1 MSNPEMA
8 DAPLPHDEP
17 ESRPGGL
24 PLYVWVIAAVIVA
37 IPLGLLWGE
46 GATSLEILPRLILRA
61 LTALA
66 APLVVLA
73 ILSAIVTN
81 EIHGRQ
87 GGLMMLFYLI
97 NTLVAMVI
105 GLTLTNLVQPGLG
118 ASLAEPGAVVQPL
131 ASKTVTDLLVELV
144 PESIGEAFTQ
154 NNLAQLVLLTLALG
168 IGLVRIRDAQKAR
181 GETSFRSVIDL
192 LTIGFEL
199 LMKVL
204 LWVVALVPLAVLGIV
219 ASSVGQKEGMKVF
232 MSLIWLIVVVVI
244 GLVCQVTWYLLQ
256 MAVFARMSPVRFLG
270 GSLDVMAS
278 TFSTASTA
286 ATIPIT
292 LRSLQRLGISRQS
305 SQLTACIG
313 TNFNNDGTA
322 LYQATA
328 ALFMAQ
334 ALGYSLEPARSGAD
348 RSDHPGGQRGRR
360 RHPFRQLRH
369 LALDLRGGAFA
380 CREDPDPPDHR
391 LVPRPLPDHLQRSRR
406 HDRRRAPRPRL
417 GPESPVH
424 VAVVGHRL
432 VHKGVQVGIVSLERL
447 AGRDRVVGV
456 RGRRR
461 LAQGVEIGQH
471 AGGPVFLAI
480 AGGSRPFPFPAHER
494 GFVEFASRSSNRTSS
509 RCTRSSYC

>member
-1 MSNPEMA
+1 MLRQPTR
-8 DAPLPHDEP
+8 PRRLRTLQYRP
-17 ESRPGGL
+17 SRTSRRAHPGGV
-24 PLYVWVIAAVIVA
+24 PLYVWVIAAVVLA

-46 GATSLEILPRLILRA
+46 GATSLEIMPRLILRA

-81 EIHGRQ
+81 DIHGRQ
-87 GGLMMLFYLI
+87 GGLMMVFYLI
-97 NTLVAMVI
+97 NTLVAMLI
-105 GLTLTNLVQPGLG
+105 GLTLTNLFQPGIG

-131 ASKTVTDLLVELV
+131 AKKSVTDLLVELI
-144 PESIGEAFTQ
+144 PRSIGEAFTQ

-168 IGLVRIRDAQKAR
+168 IGLVRIRDAQRAR
-181 GETSFRSVIDL
+181 GQTSIQPVIDL

-204 LWVVALVPLAVLGIV
+204 LWGVALVPLALLGIV

-232 MSLIWLIVVVVI
+232 LSLIWLIVVVVV
-244 GLVCQVTWYLLQ
+244 GLGCQVTWYLLQ
-256 MAVFARMSPVRFLG
+256 MAVFARMSPVRFLK

-292 LRSLQRLGISRQS
+292 LRSLRKLGISRRS

-334 ALGYSLEPARSGAD
+334 ALGYSLSLVDQVVIVLTTLVASVGAGGIPSGSFVTLPLIFAAVRLPADKIPILLTVDWFLDRCRTTSNVLGDMTVAVLLDRVWGPEPGSSVSGDVDVSARSL
-348 RSDHPGGQRGRR
+348 S
-360 RHPFRQLRH
+360 
-369 LALDLRGGAFA
+369 
-380 CREDPDPPDHR
+380 
-391 LVPRPLPDHLQRSRR
+391 
-406 HDRRRAPRPRL
+406 
-417 GPESPVH
+417 
-424 VAVVGHRL
+424 
-432 VHKGVQVGIVSLERL
+432 
-447 AGRDRVVGV
+447 
-456 RGRRR
+456 
-461 LAQGVEIGQH
+461 
-471 AGGPVFLAI
+471 
-480 AGGSRPFPFPAHER
+480 
-494 GFVEFASRSSNRTSS
+494 
-509 RCTRSSYC
+509 